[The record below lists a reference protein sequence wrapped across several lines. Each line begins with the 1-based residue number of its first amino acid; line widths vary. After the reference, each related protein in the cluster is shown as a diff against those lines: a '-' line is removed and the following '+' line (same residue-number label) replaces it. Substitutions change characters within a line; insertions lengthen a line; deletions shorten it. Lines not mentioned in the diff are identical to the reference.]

1 MKLDFDYH
9 QILTQIKEQG
19 YEYSTD
25 NRSTV
30 HCKQLSSVYL
40 PITLTEFPILTTK
53 EVNFKNIVTELLW
66 FLRGEDNIKFLV
78 DNGCNIWNKDAY
90 NWYVKEMAIKGRP
103 THEIKEYIRQ
113 LKESGKLLDAGFVYG
128 DVGRNYGVQWR
139 DWTNFQENT
148 ELHDK
153 NYPDTYERDSFDQ
166 IQTLLDNLRK
176 PNPISRRHIVT
187 AWNPAEISQTT
198 LPSCHWA
205 FEIIPFPLN
214 LAQKIMYSGQDP
226 IYLNGLWEAAFKNKE
241 KDLEAK
247 EILLDKIKHVS
258 DYGFTLKWHQRSV
271 DTFLGL
277 PYNITSYAL
286 LSYIIGKL
294 TNMIPFSIIGDLSN
308 VHIYSSH
315 FEAVEKQMANIKMH
329 RPAPVLTF
337 SDNFKKAV
345 EEFEE
350 NGIFEDFISKI
361 VVEDFI
367 LTGYESCGEIKAEMV
382 APDKV

>member
-90 NWYVKEMAIKGRP
+90 NWYVKKVSETPEKTEILLTFKEFV
-103 THEIKEYIRQ
+103 TKIKETEHLMYLQ
-113 LKESGKLLDAGFVYG
+113 MFSYDYYLG

-139 DWTNFQENT
+139 SWSKLGDG
-148 ELHDK
+148 H
-153 NYPDTYERDSFDQ
+153 TYQTMDQ
-166 IQTLLDNLRK
+166 ITNLLDDLRK

-198 LPSCHWA
+198 LPPCHWA

-247 EILLDKIKHVS
+247 EILLDKIKHVP
-258 DYGFTLKWHQRSV
+258 DYGFTLKWGQRSV

-294 TNMIPFSIIGDLSN
+294 TNMIPFSIIGNLSN
-308 VHIYSSH
+308 VHIYSNH

-329 RPAPVLTF
+329 RPAPVLSF
-337 SDNFKKAV
+337 SDNFEKAV
-345 EEFEE
+345 EEFKE
-350 NGIFEDFISKI
+350 NGIFEDFIYKI

-367 LTGYESCGEIKAEMV
+367 LTGYESCGEIRAEMT

>member
-25 NRSTV
+25 NRSAV

-90 NWYVKEMAIKGRP
+90 NWYAKEMTRKDRSI
-103 THEIKEYIRQ
+103 HETKEYIRQ
-113 LKESGKLLDAGFVYG
+113 LKESGKLIDMGFVYG

-139 DWTNFQENT
+139 SWSKLGDG
-148 ELHDK
+148 H
-153 NYPDTYERDSFDQ
+153 TYQTMDQ
-166 IQTLLDNLRK
+166 ITDLLDNLRK

-187 AWNPAEISQTT
+187 AWNPAEINQTT
-198 LPSCHWA
+198 LPPCHWA

-226 IYLNGLWEAAFKNKE
+226 VYLNGLWEAAFKNKE

-247 EILLDKIKHVS
+247 EILLDKINHVP

-308 VHIYSSH
+308 VHIYSNH

-329 RPAPVLTF
+329 RPAPVLSF
-337 SDNFKKAV
+337 SDNFEKAV
-345 EEFEE
+345 EEFKE

-367 LTGYESCGEIKAEMV
+367 LTGYESCGEIKAEMI